1 MSNDFSAGPRL
12 TDDPTGDPKR
22 QAIASLRGY
31 AYQLYASA
39 LAWVDL
45 RQGQQLYLEVAEDY
59 ATLANQVLRGV
70 QVKDTAPSGAITI
83 NTVDVRQAIDAF
95 VDLCERNPNVAVTLR
110 YLTTSEIG
118 TERSLD
124 DRIAGESVLAYWARA
139 AVSAEVAP
147 LRAALL
153 RADLSF
159 RVRTFIEARSDEE
172 LREHLLKRIQW
183 DCGRPELG
191 AIKADL
197 DALLVE
203 FGSERFQLAPSECFA
218 LPSTVLTKI
227 FDTVVGPVPRRLI
240 GADLLKLC
248 EQHTRM
254 SVSKAAFNNVIQRL
268 SEQPAGTFFSG
279 MPTQNLLEAEA
290 DLSLPGGLALR
301 EDLVSFASGKLLN
314 ERILFFTGGTGVGK
328 TIVARLVA
336 RSTGKPWYVLD
347 VRDTTANE
355 CARRLQSALGQI
367 SDTLPG
373 GLILDDLNDVENHA
387 TAQALLRLIRSLR
400 RQGVF
405 CLVTTYR
412 TPPVELLDQLGAGP
426 EAVIPV
432 PHLDESEVGK
442 LVKAAG
448 GDQDVWK
455 RPVYMYGGMGH
466 PQLVRALLA
475 GLRAR
480 GWPRTELATLSS
492 AAGSNPDVEAA
503 RSAVRRRL
511 TEVLQDEPRRLL
523 YRVSLLIGRFS
534 RSLAVHLATIAPQ
547 LDVPGERL
555 DILVGPWID
564 ALSNG
569 QLRNSPLVAN
579 VGRDTLAPDEQV
591 SVRRVAVQQLTSGN
605 GLDVRQADAVFVYA
619 LEGRLQSELLKF
631 SMAVIAIREREC
643 RRLAAW
649 LPGLRGMST
658 DFEVFP
664 DSPILSV
671 VLRLAQ
677 LLLVAQTN
685 DACGV
690 RSVWQALERLL
701 RQTRQRPFDTKLEY
715 IALFKVLISTSL
727 AGVLPNWFGAL
738 RRLDELTESSRELRL
753 IVDNAESS
761 APQQNGRKVSLIGSL
776 FILHATNAQ
785 TVNDQVQ
792 LFNALDLL
800 DRPSRERYLGEASQ
814 MPSDYA
820 LLVNASWISE
830 AKSESLDW
838 SGAAAS
844 YAVMASQAGRWG
856 YPQLALRCYV
866 AQAIMLDDYG
876 AQEQAALDVLARAE
890 QETGADPVISRA
902 RAKIHFRHR
911 RHEDALASF
920 AEEAVGFAQGD
931 PVERAYLC
939 REMGISAAETGDWT
953 SATVWFGRSREAASK
968 ALSKTMRPMEIGLHA
983 DEALAA
989 YRSGE
994 TARAVSMYAEVLALL
1009 GTLDGDASTKAE
1021 YCKRVVRHGL
1031 LWMFGQTTGH
1041 ALEVDGTPPVMV
1053 PGMCSNP
1060 EPPESIRNLP
1070 CASMDV
1076 AWHLQ
1081 AVIEG
1086 RHLGVATADANLIRR
1101 LNGKAVPSLEIT
1113 TRHELVAC
1121 ALARMDIDG
1130 FMGQFNPWTASL
1142 AYLAEHSEELR
1153 KGDVIHPAY
1162 GTIPPAGVT
1171 QLDAPPIQRQIEDAI
1186 LTFGMFAAMN
1196 RRRDALAELSRLL
1209 VGTSGTDAGRE
1220 LIAIMLN
1227 DGGTV
1232 EHVRIFVC
1240 RAVHTVITHDAL
1252 TPDQLFGVTLRFV
1265 QAVRQSSFSVVVLR
1279 AFVPWARAAWHRA
1292 IENRFSIRNPK
1303 ITIPSIE
1310 AALAVDRLELA
1321 TVAEILLAAEG
1332 AVSVRMAPELRE
1344 MLRLL
1349 AKGAC
1354 LDAAPT
1360 VSQKENLP

>member
-1 MSNDFSAGPRL
+1 MGNDFSAGPRL
-12 TDDPTGDPKR
+12 SDDPTGDPKR

-83 NTVDVRQAIDAF
+83 NTDDVRQAIDAF
-95 VDLCERNPNVAVTLR
+95 VDLCERNPNVTVTLR

-124 DRIAGESVLAYWARA
+124 YRIAGESVLTYWGRA

-153 RADLSF
+153 KADLSV

-218 LPSTVLTKI
+218 LPSAVLTKI
-227 FDTVVGPVPRRLI
+227 FDTVVGPVPRRLV

-254 SVSKAAFNNVIQRL
+254 SVSKVAFNNVIQRL
-268 SEQPAGTFFSG
+268 SEQPAGIFFSG
-279 MPTQNLLEAEA
+279 TPMQSLLEAEA
-290 DLSLPGGLALR
+290 ELPLPGDLALR
-301 EDLVSFASGKLLN
+301 KDLVNFASGKLLN

-347 VRDTTANE
+347 VRNTTASE
-355 CARRLQSALGQI
+355 CARRLQSVLVQI

-373 GLILDDLNDVENHA
+373 GLILDDLSVADNHA
-387 TAQALLRLIRSLR
+387 TAQALLRLTRSLR

-412 TPPVELLDQLGAGP
+412 TPPGELLDQLGAGP

-432 PHLDESEVGK
+432 PHLDESEVGN
-442 LVKAAG
+442 LVEAAG
-448 GDQDVWK
+448 GNQDVWK

-466 PQLVRALLA
+466 PQLVRAVLA

-480 GWPRTELATLSS
+480 GWPRTELAALSS

-511 TEVLQDEPRRLL
+511 AEVLQDEPRRLL

-564 ALSNG
+564 DLSNG

-605 GLDVRQADAVFVYA
+605 DLDVRQADAVFVYA

-631 SMAVIAIREREC
+631 SMAVIASRAREC

-649 LPGLRGMST
+649 LPSLRGMST

-664 DSPILSV
+664 ESPILSV
-671 VLRLAQ
+671 ALRLAQ

-690 RSVWQALERLL
+690 RSVWHALERLL
-701 RQTRQRPFDTKLEY
+701 HQTRQRPFDSNLEY

-738 RRLDELTESSRELRL
+738 RRLDELAESSRELRS
-753 IVDNAESS
+753 IVDNVESS
-761 APQQNGRKVSLIGSL
+761 APQKNDGKVSLIGNL

-820 LLVNASWISE
+820 LLVNASWLSE
-830 AKSESLDW
+830 VKNESLDW

-866 AQAIMLDDYG
+866 AQSIMLDDYG

-890 QETGADPVISRA
+890 QETGPDPVISRA

-939 REMGISAAETGDWT
+939 REMGISAAETGNWT

-968 ALSKTMRPMEIGLHA
+968 TLSKTMRPMEIGLHA

-989 YRSGE
+989 YRGGA
-994 TARAVSMYAEVLALL
+994 TARAVSMYGEVLELL
-1009 GTLDGDASTKAE
+1009 GTLDGDASTKGE

-1031 LWMFGQTTGH
+1031 LWLFGQTTGH

-1060 EPPESIRNLP
+1060 EPPESIRSLQ

-1081 AVIEG
+1081 AAIEG
-1086 RHLGVATADANLIRR
+1086 RHLGVATANANLAQR
-1101 LNGKAVPSLEIT
+1101 LNGKAVPALEIT
-1113 TRHELVAC
+1113 TRHELVAS
-1121 ALARMDIDG
+1121 ALAHMDVDG
-1130 FMGQFNPWTASL
+1130 FMGQFRPWTASL

-1153 KGDVIHPAY
+1153 KGDLVHPTY
-1162 GTIPPAGVT
+1162 GTVPPAGVA
-1171 QLDAPPIQRQIEDAI
+1171 QLDTPPIQRQIEDAI

-1196 RRRDALAELSRLL
+1196 RRRDALQELCRLL
-1209 VGTSGTDAGRE
+1209 VGKSGTDAGRE
-1220 LIAIMLN
+1220 LIAVMLN
-1227 DGGTV
+1227 DGGAV
-1232 EHVRIFVC
+1232 EDVCIFVC

-1252 TPDQLFGVTLRFV
+1252 TPDQLFGVTVRFV
-1265 QAVRQSSFSVVVLR
+1265 QAVRQSSFSTVVLR

-1303 ITIPSIE
+1303 ITIPLIE
-1310 AALAVDRLELA
+1310 AALLVDSLELA
-1321 TVAEILLAAEG
+1321 TVADILLAAEG
-1332 AVSVRMAPELRE
+1332 AVSVRMASELRE

-1354 LDAAPT
+1354 LDAAP
-1360 VSQKENLP
+1360 VV

>member
-1 MSNDFSAGPRL
+1 MRD
-12 TDDPTGDPKR
+12 
-22 QAIASLRGY
+22 
-31 AYQLYASA
+31 
-39 LAWVDL
+39 
-45 RQGQQLYLEVAEDY
+45 
-59 ATLANQVLRGV
+59 
-70 QVKDTAPSGAITI
+70 
-83 NTVDVRQAIDAF
+83 
-95 VDLCERNPNVAVTLR
+95 
-110 YLTTSEIG
+110 
-118 TERSLD
+118 
-124 DRIAGESVLAYWARA
+124 
-139 AVSAEVAP
+139 
-147 LRAALL
+147 
-153 RADLSF
+153 
-159 RVRTFIEARSDEE
+159 
-172 LREHLLKRIQW
+172 
-183 DCGRPELG
+183 
-191 AIKADL
+191 
-197 DALLVE
+197 
-203 FGSERFQLAPSECFA
+203 
-218 LPSTVLTKI
+218 
-227 FDTVVGPVPRRLI
+227 
-240 GADLLKLC
+240 
-248 EQHTRM
+248 
-254 SVSKAAFNNVIQRL
+254 
-268 SEQPAGTFFSG
+268 
-279 MPTQNLLEAEA
+279 
-290 DLSLPGGLALR
+290 
-301 EDLVSFASGKLLN
+301 DLVNFASGKLLN
-314 ERILFFTGGTGVGK
+314 ERILFFTGATGVGK

-373 GLILDDLNDVENHA
+373 GLILDDLNGAENRA

-400 RQGVF
+400 RQGIL

-412 TPPVELLDQLGAGP
+412 TPPAELLDQLGADP
-426 EAVIPV
+426 EVVIPI
-432 PHLDESEVGK
+432 PHLDESEVGN
-442 LVKAAG
+442 LVEAAG
-448 GDQDVWK
+448 GDRDVWK
-455 RPVYMYGGMGH
+455 RPVYVYGGMGH
-466 PQLVRALLA
+466 PQLVRAVLA

-492 AAGSNPDVEAA
+492 AAGSNPDVDAA

-547 LDVPGERL
+547 LDLPGERL

-591 SVRRVAVQQLTSGN
+591 SVLRVAVQQLTSGN

-619 LEGRLQSELLKF
+619 LEGGLQSELLKF

-671 VLRLAQ
+671 ALRLAQ
-677 LLLVAQTN
+677 LLLVAQSN
-685 DACGV
+685 DARGA
-690 RSVWQALERLL
+690 RNVWQALERLL
-701 RQTRQRPFDTKLEY
+701 QQTRQRPFDTKLEY

-738 RRLDELTESSRELRL
+738 RRLDELADSSRELRS
-753 IVDNAESS
+753 IVDHAESS
-761 APQQNGRKVSLIGSL
+761 APRQNGRKVSLTGSL
-776 FILHATNAQ
+776 FILHATNVQ

-792 LFNALDLL
+792 LFNTLDLL
-800 DRPSRERYLGEASQ
+800 ERPTRERYLGEASQ

-820 LLVNASWISE
+820 LLVNASWLSE
-830 AKSESLDW
+830 VKNESLDW
-838 SGAAAS
+838 SSAAAS

-890 QETGADPVISRA
+890 QETGTDPVISRA

-939 REMGISAAETGDWT
+939 REMGISAAETGNWT
-953 SATVWFGRSREAASK
+953 AATMWFGRSREAASK
-968 ALSKTMRPMEIGLHA
+968 ALSKTMRPMEIGLRA

-989 YRSGE
+989 YRGGE
-994 TARAVSMYAEVLALL
+994 TARAVSMYGEVLELL
-1009 GTLDGDASTKAE
+1009 GTLDGETSTKAE

-1041 ALEVDGTPPVMV
+1041 TLEVDGTPPVMV

-1060 EPPESIRNLP
+1060 EPPESIRSLP
-1070 CASMDV
+1070 CANMDV

-1086 RHLGVATADANLIRR
+1086 RHLGVAVADANLIKR
-1101 LNGKAVPSLEIT
+1101 LNRKVVPALEIT
-1113 TRHELVAC
+1113 TRHELVAS
-1121 ALARMDIDG
+1121 AVARMDVDG
-1130 FMGQFNPWTASL
+1130 FIGQFRPWTDSL
-1142 AYLAEHSEELR
+1142 AYLAMHSEELR
-1153 KGDVIHPAY
+1153 KGNLIQPTY
-1162 GTIPPAGVT
+1162 GSVPSASAI

-1186 LTFGMFAAMN
+1186 LTFGMFSAMN
-1196 RRRDALAELSRLL
+1196 RQCDPLAELSKLL
-1209 VGTSGTDAGRE
+1209 VGKSGADEARE
-1220 LIAIMLN
+1220 LIAVMLN
-1227 DGGTV
+1227 DGGTI
-1232 EHVRIFVC
+1232 EHVRVFVC
-1240 RAVHTVITHDAL
+1240 RAVHTVITRDSL
-1252 TPDQLFGVTLRFV
+1252 TPDELFIVTLRFV
-1265 QAVRQSSFSVVVLR
+1265 QAVRQSSFSFVVLR
-1279 AFVPWARAAWHRA
+1279 ELVPWARTAWERA
-1292 IENRFSIRNPK
+1292 IENRFAIRNPR
-1303 ITIPSIE
+1303 ITIPSIQQ
-1310 AALAVDRLELA
+1310 ALVVERLELA

-1344 MLRLL
+1344 TLRLL

-1354 LDAAPT
+1354 LDAAPA
-1360 VSQKENLP
+1360 VPQDGNLP